1 MNIDVFP
8 SVSPSFKSS
17 EDDIMCSK
25 GCYASSGIVLQLRNS
40 ELRKFIAFIT
50 ST

>member
-1 MNIDVFP
+1 MNINAFP
-8 SVSPSFKSS
+8 LVSPSFKSS
-17 EDDIMCSK
+17 KDDVICSK